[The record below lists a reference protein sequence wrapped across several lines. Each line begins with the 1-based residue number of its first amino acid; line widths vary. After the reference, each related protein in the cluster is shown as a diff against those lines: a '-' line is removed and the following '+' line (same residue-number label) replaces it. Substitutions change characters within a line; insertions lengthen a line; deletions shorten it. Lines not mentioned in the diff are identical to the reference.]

1 MYLQRRCGLEEC
13 GVWGRVEIVIVIE
26 GKAKFRLHRK
36 LTFAQNNL
44 SNPNKRNVSIMFR
57 GDLGTNDDDM

>member
-1 MYLQRRCGLEEC
+1 M
-13 GVWGRVEIVIVIE
+13 WGRVEIVLVIE

-44 SNPNKRNVSIMFR
+44 SNPNKRYSSVMFR
-57 GDLGTNDDDM
+57 GDLVTNGNIL